1 MKATNPDMKGVADED
16 EDDEISLSS
25 DEHSEADNSS
35 TGSDNLGDDLDDDD
49 DLSLAERSD
58 AEELIDFDGDSE
70 DASDN
75 EEEWGGIGGD
85 TKKRLRRQS
94 GEDEKRKRKKLKS
107 LPTFA
112 SYEDYAKMI
121 EDEPE
126 DNI

>member
-25 DEHSEADNSS
+25 DEHSEADDSS

-121 EDEPE
+121 EDELE